1 MKRTVIRRD
10 EMLGAT
16 LELGGTPITLDEYAT
31 TGLLAV
37 AIGPRGNGKTNA
49 GLLMAEQLS
58 AQGWISVLIDPENE
72 LESLYGDAVADP
84 DMLRGALAKRE
95 QPILVVNAT
104 DAGEFVPYG
113 RAILDSADQHR
124 KPIFV
129 VIDEGQLFSAS
140 RKRSNGIGEAADI
153 INEFAERGRKR
164 ALDLFITALRYT
176 GTLQRTLFANKNL
189 TLIGWQEDPTA
200 WSTLAPQF
208 KASKIE
214 FADLNALTPGQFF
227 RLSRHGVEKIR
238 MPMAAALKAVAPKA
252 KPVTKALPATFNE
265 WSWAM
270 SQIPTERLTAIN
282 EDVVRLLS
290 TVAELSSQQVLAGQA
305 ALQDELEART

>member
-10 EMLGAT
+10 EMLDAT
-16 LELGGTPITLDEYAT
+16 LQLGGSPIALDEYVT

-58 AQGWISVLIDPENE
+58 AQGWVSVLIDPENE

-84 DMLRGALAKRE
+84 DALRATLATRDNS
-95 QPILVVNAT
+95 IVVVNAR

-113 RAILDSADQHR
+113 RAILDTADEHR

-176 GTLQRTLFANKNL
+176 GKGLSIATRTPLRRPSHACTLR
-189 TLIGWQEDPTA
+189 
-200 WSTLAPQF
+200 SC
-208 KASKIE
+208 ASV
-214 FADLNALTPGQFF
+214 
-227 RLSRHGVEKIR
+227 RRSR
-238 MPMAAALKAVAPKA
+238 
-252 KPVTKALPATFNE
+252 
-265 WSWAM
+265 S
-270 SQIPTERLTAIN
+270 
-282 EDVVRLLS
+282 LS
-290 TVAELSSQQVLAGQA
+290 TSIRCASA
-305 ALQDELEART
+305 AHGCA